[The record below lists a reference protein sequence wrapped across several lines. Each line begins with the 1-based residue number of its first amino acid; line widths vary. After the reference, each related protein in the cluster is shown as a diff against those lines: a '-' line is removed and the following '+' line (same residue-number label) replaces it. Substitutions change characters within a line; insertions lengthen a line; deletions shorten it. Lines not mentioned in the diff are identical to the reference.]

1 MKKWKKLLAGLLA
14 MAMTLSGM
22 SGYGDEVKAA
32 NVSGDFKYEVSEDWD
47 GVIITGYTG
56 NNEEVEIPSDIDGE
70 KVVRIGY
77 RAFSDCSRLKGVT
90 ISNSVTS
97 ISYGAFLG
105 CSGLENIKVEEGN
118 PKYDSRDSCNAIVE
132 RESEALVLGCK
143 NTVIPNS
150 VTSIRKYAFFD
161 CSGLT
166 GITIPTHVIS
176 IEYEAFSGCS
186 GLENIISRGR
196 ESQIRQQG

>member
-1 MKKWKKLLAGLLA
+1 M
-14 MAMTLSGM
+14 
-22 SGYGDEVKAA
+22 
-32 NVSGDFKYEVSEDWD
+32 
-47 GVIITGYTG
+47 
-56 NNEEVEIPSDIDGE
+56 
-70 KVVRIGY
+70 
-77 RAFSDCSRLKGVT
+77 
-90 ISNSVTS
+90 
-97 ISYGAFLG
+97 
-105 CSGLENIKVEEGN
+105 EEGN
-118 PKYDSRDSCNAIVE
+118 PKYDSRDGCNAIVE

-186 GLENIISRGR
+186 GLENIKVEEGNLKYDSRDSCNAIVEK
-196 ESQIRQQG
+196 ESRALVLGCKNTVIPNSVTSIGCYTFSGF